1 MALQEEMAAPEQTRT
16 IEQAA
21 PPGSF
26 SKQGDPSSQG
36 AFISVRFWMGSGE
49 PVASPLESDSP
60 AVCLTQDLI
69 SASQGVP
76 VAGQGEALVA
86 GFPSFHAAILA
97 ARRLQWAMQGLSE
110 ADGLQAASVAIL
122 IHASEGGPGQPA
134 GGEALGLLKQAA
146 PGQILLTE
154 EVSRFFENLPGLPMM
169 AAPGKGLR
177 ELLWRAPEDQS
188 SRAVD
193 EEVLSQLIEQQG
205 VQIQPQ
211 EEPEPTVIS
220 EQFAAPPAGTGNL
233 EQFRPEPARRR
244 SPWVMVG
251 VAMAV
256 IALAAAGYFYWS
268 RENSASAPEQT
279 PAQIQTPA
287 QTTPPST
294 VETTAPAAQ
303 GGQQPPAGPVKP
315 AEQERPAAQ
324 APAKPAKNGSKG
336 AAKPSEQQTP
346 QQERPQPAKAQPEQ
360 QRGRCDLD
368 SSQYSG
374 QIDQAWKNL
383 GRGKYADAQREFG
396 AVLAC
401 DPGNGRAKEGLDRAR
416 MAAREADGG
425 SNN

>member
-1 MALQEEMAAPEQTRT
+1 MYGGKLETVRVALQEEMAAPEQTRT

-177 ELLWRAPEDQS
+177 ELLWRAPKTSRAGPSTKRFSPSSSNSRVCKSSPRRNRSRRS
-188 SRAVD
+188 SRNNLPPRPP
-193 EEVLSQLIEQQG
+193 EPGIWSSSVLS
-205 VQIQPQ
+205 PR
-211 EEPEPTVIS
+211 
-220 EQFAAPPAGTGNL
+220 AGD
-233 EQFRPEPARRR
+233 RP
-244 SPWVMVG
+244 G
-251 VAMAV
+251 
-256 IALAAAGYFYWS
+256 
-268 RENSASAPEQT
+268 
-279 PAQIQTPA
+279 
-287 QTTPPST
+287 
-294 VETTAPAAQ
+294 
-303 GGQQPPAGPVKP
+303 
-315 AEQERPAAQ
+315 
-324 APAKPAKNGSKG
+324 
-336 AAKPSEQQTP
+336 
-346 QQERPQPAKAQPEQ
+346 
-360 QRGRCDLD
+360 
-368 SSQYSG
+368 
-374 QIDQAWKNL
+374 
-383 GRGKYADAQREFG
+383 
-396 AVLAC
+396 
-401 DPGNGRAKEGLDRAR
+401 
-416 MAAREADGG
+416 
-425 SNN
+425 